1 MKWLTWNNILHTV
14 VTGAGAVLALSVS
27 GIVAVPVALIKV
39 AMAVG
44 LIAAKVAPGVGQN
57 APTPPAATPTKP

>member
-14 VTGAGAVLALSVS
+14 ATGAGAVLALSVS

-57 APTPPAATPTKP
+57 APTPKVTP